1 MTPHISAASGL
12 VRTSRRSRRVIAVA
26 AALGLSVLLGIA
38 DPASASLLGAEVS
51 YESLFPNTQSVLN
64 NLGTETVT
72 PLTSFA
78 DPQNGL
84 TSFFI
89 GNQIV
94 VENTSPLAFAT
105 ASFNGPQFTL
115 STGGITGATVA
126 ATSSP
131 DFQGVL
137 SSTGNSVQAN
147 FSALTPALGST
158 MTIQLT
164 AGGPLAGQQVGYH
177 YLLPTTGSVQEN
189 LGTRTLMH
197 GTYFVDAAD
206 GITIV
211 VGPKTITIIND
222 EPLAFAAGTFNG
234 PDLVFTGTT
243 ILDATIDPV
252 SAADFQGTLSFTPD
266 SIEVNFAGLAPQ
278 TGHALVIDVDSL
290 PEPASLSLLG
300 VAVAGL
306 AWLRRRDAVEVAGVP
321 VKSHS
326 GTR

>member
-1 MTPHISAASGL
+1 MTPRTLAASCLG
-12 VRTSRRSRRVIAVA
+12 RTSRRSHRAIQRAA
-26 AALGLSVLLGIA
+26 AALGLVLLLGSTGT
-38 DPASASLLGAEVS
+38 ASASLLGGEVS
-51 YESLFPNTQSVLN
+51 YEYLFPNTQNVVD

-72 PLTSFA
+72 PLTNFA
-78 DPQNGL
+78 DTQNGL

-89 GNQIV
+89 GNQLV

-105 ASFNGPQFTL
+105 ASFNGPQFTF

-164 AGGPLAGQQVGYH
+164 TAGLLAGQQVGYH

-189 LGTRTLMH
+189 LGTRPLTH
-197 GTYFVDAAD
+197 GTYFVDATEA
-206 GITIV
+206 IRV
-211 VGPKTITIIND
+211 VVSAKTITIIND
-222 EPLAFAAGTFNG
+222 APLAFAAGAFNG
-234 PDLVFTGTT
+234 PDLVFSGTT

-266 SIEVNFAGLAPQ
+266 SIEVDFAGLAPQ
-278 TGHALVIDVDSL
+278 TGHVLVIDVDSL

-300 VAVAGL
+300 IAVAAL
-306 AWLRRRDAVEVAGVP
+306 AWRRRNGSTIRAA
-321 VKSHS
+321 
-326 GTR
+326 